1 MRRSAIPIAT
11 ILPFLLTILVAAC
24 GSHKSGDGNETVCDW
39 DSIKARGELRV
50 LTLYSSTSYFFYKGE
65 ERGYEYE
72 LIKRFADDNGLSTTV
87 IVADN
92 ITHLTEML
100 LNGEGDVIAYEVP
113 VTGDTK
119 KNMIHCG
126 PEVVSY
132 QVLVQ
137 STRNKPL
144 VANVTD
150 LVGKEVYVE
159 RGSKYEE
166 RINNL
171 NEELGGGIHI
181 HCINRDTV
189 VTEDLIEMVSKGEIP
204 YTLADENLAR
214 LNRTYYPNINIALA
228 VSFPQRSQWAVR
240 SDAPHLAAEIDSWV
254 EANGTSEG
262 YKAISKRYFEQEKRA
277 SSRVILSV
285 EKGRISKYDGIF
297 KRIAK
302 ETGWDWRMLAAIAY
316 HESRFDTSVVSW
328 AGARGLMQL
337 MPGTAAAF
345 GLSADSIAFPEP
357 NVRAAA
363 KSLVSVEKSFADID
377 NEHEKMCFILASYN
391 AGLGHVYDAVALAKK
406 YNLQPRVW
414 TGEVENAM
422 LMKANPEYFNDEV
435 CRFGYLRGRQTVS
448 YVREVMAL
456 YKLYCEKIPE

>member
-1 MRRSAIPIAT
+1 MRRLVSPIY
-11 ILPFLLTILVAAC
+11 ILLPLLFTVLVAAC
-24 GSHKSGDGNETVCDW
+24 GSHKNGEQDGTACDW
-39 DSIKARGELRV
+39 DSIKARGELRI

-72 LIKRFADDNGLSTTV
+72 LIKRFADDHELSTTV

-92 ITHLTEML
+92 IAHLTEML
-100 LNGEGDVIAYEVP
+100 LNGDGDVIAYEMP

-126 PEVVSY
+126 PEVVSN

-144 VANVTD
+144 ITNVTD
-150 LVGKEVYVE
+150 LVGKDVYVE

-166 RINNL
+166 RISNL
-171 NEELGGGIHI
+171 NEELGGGIKV

-214 LNRTYYPNINIALA
+214 LNRTYYPNINISLA

-240 SDAPHLAAEIDSWV
+240 SDAPHLAAEIDRWV
-254 EANGTSEG
+254 DANGTSES
-262 YKAISKRYFEQEKRA
+262 YKAISKRYFEQEKRS

-285 EKGRISKYDGIF
+285 EKGRISKYDNIF
-297 KRIAK
+297 KRVAK

-345 GLSADSIAFPEP
+345 GLQADSIEYPEP
-357 NVRAAA
+357 NIRAAA
-363 KSLVSVEKSFADID
+363 KSLVSVEKNFAKID
-377 NEHEKMCFILASYN
+377 NEREKMCFILAAYN
-391 AGLGHVYDAVALAKK
+391 AGLGHVYDAIALAQK
-406 YNLQPRVW
+406 YHLQPDVW

-435 CRFGYLRGRQTVS
+435 CRFGYIRGRQTVS